1 MLVIAGSA
9 RTQAISSVPRARS
22 SAARSLNS
30 IATVVSA
37 GSTGGPALPARARV
51 PSGVATAKVSSTLPW

>member
-9 RTQAISSVPRARS
+9 RTQAISPVSRARS
-22 SAARSLNS
+22 SASRSLNS

-37 GSTGGPALPARARV
+37 GSTGAPTLPARARV
-51 PSGVATAKVSSTLPW
+51 PPGVAIAKVSSTVPW